1 MIEKK
6 FGIIGKPLSHSL
18 SPLLHNFWFKKYNVS
33 GHYSL
38 IEIEPHEIEE
48 AIKKIRNNEL
58 LGVNVTVPYKQAV
71 IPFLDLIIDDA
82 KETSSVNTISKN
94 KDGKVVGNNTDVYG
108 LEQGFINKLNNQ
120 NLDQNKVLI
129 LGAGGVAPSVIYAL
143 SKKKITQISISNRT
157 AKKAEDIKKK
167 FPYVEIVDWKNIE
180 EAAENIDIII
190 NATSLGLK
198 SLNSFEQKFERIK
211 SNLIYYDIIYNPEET
226 IMIKNFKKKGAKTFN
241 GLEMFMY
248 QGQKSFFI
256 WNRIKPDIDDEA
268 KQTIAAKLKW

>member
-1 MIEKK
+1 MIKKK

-38 IEIEPHEIEE
+38 IEIEPPEIEE

-58 LGVNVTVPYKQAV
+58 QGVNVTVPYKQAV

-143 SKKKITQISISNRT
+143 SKKK
-157 AKKAEDIKKK
+157 
-167 FPYVEIVDWKNIE
+167 
-180 EAAENIDIII
+180 
-190 NATSLGLK
+190 
-198 SLNSFEQKFERIK
+198 LNKY
-211 SNLIYYDIIYNPEET
+211 L
-226 IMIKNFKKKGAKTFN
+226 
-241 GLEMFMY
+241 
-248 QGQKSFFI
+248 
-256 WNRIKPDIDDEA
+256 
-268 KQTIAAKLKW
+268 

>member
-1 MIEKK
+1 MIKKK

-33 GHYSL
+33 GYYSL
-38 IEIEPHEIEE
+38 IEIEPSEIEG
-48 AIKKIRNNEL
+48 AIKKIRNKEL

-82 KETSSVNTISKN
+82 KETSSVNTISIN
-94 KDGKVVGNNTDVYG
+94 KDGKIVGNNTDVYG
-108 LEQGFINKLNNQ
+108 LEQGFINKLDNQ

-143 SKKKITQISISNRT
+143 SKKEIKQIFISNRT
-157 AKKAEDIKKK
+157 AKKTEGIKKK

-180 EAAENIDIII
+180 EVAENMDVII

-198 SLNSFEQKFERIK
+198 SLNNFEQKFERIK
-211 SNLIYYDIIYNPEET
+211 LNLVYYDIIYNPDET
-226 IMIKNFKKKGAKTFN
+226 TMIKNFKKKGAKTFN

-256 WNRIKPDIDDEA
+256 WNKIKPDIDDEV
-268 KQTIAAKLKW
+268 KQTIALKLK